1 MATRLFPEIT
11 PSSRS
16 YTPGRVPETV
26 FEAQNGATT
35 FVQFGNIFVN
45 AELSLEFKN
54 ISDSQASEI
63 LQHYLSVVGD
73 DYVQFSNT
81 RALAGM
87 QAALREQVEKGTGAI
102 KWRYDAPPEISSVY
116 PGISTVRCSFIGYLF
131 GV

>member
-1 MATRLFPEIT
+1 MANRLFPEIT

-16 YTPGRVPETV
+16 YTPGKVPETV

-35 FVQFGNIFVN
+35 FVQFGSTFVN

-63 LQHYLSVVGD
+63 LQHYLSVIGD
-73 DYVQFSNT
+73 DYVQFSNS
-81 RALAGM
+81 RALGGM
-87 QAALREQVEKGTGAI
+87 KEVLRNQVEKGSGAI
-102 KWRYDAPPEISSVY
+102 KWRYDAPPEITSVY

>member
-35 FVQFGNIFVN
+35 FVQFGSTFVN
-45 AELSLEFKN
+45 AELSLEFRN

-81 RALAGM
+81 RALGGM
-87 QAALREQVEKGTGAI
+87 EASLRDQVEKGSGAI
-102 KWRYDAPPEISSVY
+102 KWRYEAPPEITSVY
-116 PGISTVRCSFIGYLF
+116 PGVSTVRCAFIGYLF

>member
-35 FVQFGNIFVN
+35 FVQFGSIFVN

-73 DYVQFSNT
+73 DYVQFSNASGL
-81 RALAGM
+81 RGM
-87 QAALREQVEKGTGAI
+87 QAVLRDQVEKGSGAI
-102 KWRYDAPPEISSVY
+102 KWRYEAPPEITSVY
-116 PGISTVRCSFIGYLF
+116 PGVSTVRCAFIGYLF

>member
-1 MATRLFPEIT
+1 MATRLFPAIT

-16 YTPGRVPETV
+16 YLPGRVPETV

-35 FVQFGNIFVN
+35 FVQFGSIFVN

-73 DYVQFSNT
+73 DYVQFSN
-81 RALAGM
+81 ASGLGGM
-87 QAALREQVEKGTGAI
+87 KVVLPDQVEKGSGAI
-102 KWRYDAPPEISSVY
+102 KWRYEAPPEITSVY
-116 PGISTVRCSFIGYLF
+116 PGVSTVRCAFIGYLF

>member
-16 YTPGRVPETV
+16 YTPGKVPETV

-35 FVQFGNIFVN
+35 FVQFGSIFVN
-45 AELSLEFKN
+45 AEMSLEFKN

-63 LQHYLSVVGD
+63 LQHYLSVIGD
-73 DYVQFSNT
+73 DYVQFSNA
-81 RALAGM
+81 RALGGM
-87 QAALREQVEKGTGAI
+87 KEVLRDKVEKGSGAI
-102 KWRYDAPPEISSVY
+102 KWRYDAPPEITSVY
-116 PGISTVRCSFIGYLF
+116 PGLSTVRCSFIGYLF